1 MSRSP
6 LHVSAAVALLAGAAV
21 APAALAAQQLPVRT
35 MSRPAAEFAEPYSA
49 VRGVRELADGRLIVT
64 DNRDK
69 VVQLVDLRTGRAT
82 TLGREGSG
90 PNEYQMPMAVL
101 PLPGDS
107 TMVADAL
114 NARFLLL
121 GPGGTLAGTWAPAT
135 AEAGGAGGDRAPRTV
150 VGGPPAGGVAGG
162 RAPQGAVMSF
172 GGGGPMQI
180 IGARATDAQGRL
192 YMTGAPIAMTP
203 EGPKAA
209 DSVPVLRVN
218 RRTMVTDTMA
228 WLRPPRGN
236 TNVNASGGN
245 MSIRIGGG
253 PFAADD
259 GWTVLPDGRVVVVRH
274 TDYHVE
280 VYPATPKGT
289 PVRGTPVRATPLR
302 VTEAEKKAWREE
314 RASSAPVAIA
324 MTRTDGPGGSST
336 RTAPASLAQQ
346 EPDSWPEVMPFF
358 QSGQVYTAP
367 DGSIW
372 VGRYRSASDKTP
384 RYDVFDAT
392 GKHTGQV
399 VFPARTRIV
408 GFGKGTVY
416 TVRAD
421 EDDLQYVQKWTL

>member
-1 MSRSP
+1 
-6 LHVSAAVALLAGAAV
+6 VV
-21 APAALAAQQLPVRT
+21 PASLAAQQLPVRT
-35 MSRPAAEFAEPYSA
+35 MTRPVAEFAEPYTS

-69 VVQLVDLRTGRAT
+69 LVQLVDLRTGRAS

-90 PNEYQMPMAVL
+90 PNEYQMPTGAL

-107 TMVADAL
+107 TLVPDAL

-121 GPGGTLAGTWAPAT
+121 GPGGTLAGTWVPAM
-135 AEAGGAGGDRAPRTV
+135 ADA
-150 VGGPPAGGVAGG
+150 PAGGGG
-162 RAPQGAVMSF
+162 RAPQGAVMSV
-172 GGGGPMQI
+172 GGGPVQI

-192 YMTGAPIAMTP
+192 YMAGPPIAMTP
-203 EGPKAA
+203 EGPRAA
-209 DSVPVLRVN
+209 DSIPVLRVN
-218 RRTMVTDTMA
+218 RRTMATDTMA
-228 WLRPPRGN
+228 WLRPPKGN

-274 TDYHVE
+274 GDYHVE

-302 VTEAEKKAWREE
+302 VTEAEKRAWREE
-314 RASSAPVAIA
+314 RASTAPVAIA
-324 MTRTDGPGGSST
+324 MTRTDGPGGTTT
-336 RTAPASLAQQ
+336 RTAPANLAQQ
-346 EPDSWPEVMPFF
+346 EPDAWPDVMPLF
-358 QSGQVYTAP
+358 QSQQVYTAP

-372 VGRYRSASDKTP
+372 VGRYRAASDRTP

-421 EDDLQYVQKWTL
+421 EDDLQFVQKWTL